1 MGKNQLSSIKL
12 YIWGHIKPGQG
23 YVVGASDMR
32 LNEYYI
38 KIYCIWMNFIFMGL
52 IPFVALIILN
62 AQTLWSL
69 QVSYIFLQ
77 SIKFNWSNIT
87 LYEEFRG
94 YQINNTGPQPFPEQ
108 PQSFKFD
115 GPTGR
120 NKCLILHIST
130 TSWHFKL
137 TAIRQPYNTQLINW
151 HLLMK
156 ISSCLHIETWLEE

>member
-1 MGKNQLSSIKL
+1 MNVCALMGKNQISSIKL

-94 YQINNTGPQPFPEQ
+94 CQIYNTGPQPFPEQ

-115 GPTGR
+115 VPTGR
-120 NKCLILHIST
+120 NKYYTIGLIWHIST
-130 TSWHFKL
+130 TWLFKL
-137 TAIRQPYNTQLINW
+137 EKLRPLWNKQSSKMW
-151 HLLMK
+151 
-156 ISSCLHIETWLEE
+156 IS